1 MIENNDKG
9 VNKSVIN
16 WYPGHM
22 AKTKKEINEKINLID
37 IIYEVIDSR
46 MPISSRIADI
56 DEIVKNKPRIIIF
69 TKYDLCDEKETDK
82 FVKYYEDL
90 GHIVICCDLIN
101 NKNIINKIIAETNII
116 LKDMNEKRLA
126 KGMKPRSARALVIG
140 VPNVGK
146 STLINRLVGKK
157 ATVIGDKPGV
167 TKALSWIRI
176 NKDLELLDS
185 PGILWPKFDNQ
196 DNAYNLAAL
205 SSIKE
210 EVIDKESLALYILK
224 IMYRLYPE
232 RLKERYGIEQIDF
245 SDIVPTLDIIATKRG
260 ALLKGGEKDYD
271 KVYSLIIR
279 DLKENLLGKIT
290 FDRFEE
296 I

>member
-1 MIENNDKG
+1 MDNRQNLT
-9 VNKSVIN
+9 NIN

-224 IMYRLYPE
+224 TMYHLYPE

-245 SDIVPTLDIIATKRG
+245 SNIVPTLDIIAIKRG

-290 FDRFEE
+290 FDRFKE

>member
-1 MIENNDKG
+1 MNENKTN
-9 VNKSVIN
+9 IN

-82 FVKYYEDL
+82 FVKYYENL

-224 IMYRLYPE
+224 IMDHLYPE
-232 RLKERYGIEQIDF
+232 RLKERYGIEQINF

>member
-1 MIENNDKG
+1 MNENN
-9 VNKSVIN
+9 VLNKSVIN

-56 DEIVKNKPRIIIF
+56 DEIIKNKPRIIIF

-82 FVKYYEDL
+82 FVKYYESL
-90 GHIVICCDLIN
+90 GHRVICCDLIN
-101 NKNIINKIIAETNII
+101 NKNIINKIIAETNVI

-126 KGMKPRSARALVIG
+126 KGMKLRSARALVIG

-167 TKALSWIRI
+167 TKSLSWIRI

-224 IMYRLYPE
+224 IMYHLYPE
-232 RLKERYGIEQIDF
+232 RLKNRYSIEQIDF
-245 SDIVPTLDIIATKRG
+245 SNIVPTLDTIAIKRG

>member
-1 MIENNDKG
+1 MDNRQNLT
-9 VNKSVIN
+9 NIN

-56 DEIVKNKPRIIIF
+56 DEIIKNKPRIIIF

-82 FVKYYEDL
+82 FVKYYENL

-210 EVIDKESLALYILK
+210 EVVDKESLALYILK

-232 RLKERYGIEQIDF
+232 RLNERYGIEQIDF
-245 SDIVPTLDIIATKRG
+245 SDIVSTLDTIAIKRG

>member
-1 MIENNDKG
+1 MDNQQNQA
-9 VNKSVIN
+9 NIN

-82 FVKYYEDL
+82 FVKYYENL

-101 NKNIINKIIAETNII
+101 NKNIINKIIAETNVI

-224 IMYRLYPE
+224 IMDCLYPE

>member
-1 MIENNDKG
+1 MNEKNNG

-56 DEIVKNKPRIIIF
+56 DEIIKNKPRIIIF

-82 FVKYYEDL
+82 FVKYYESF
-90 GHIVICCDLIN
+90 GYRVICCDLIN

-116 LKDMNEKRLA
+116 LKDMNEKRIA
-126 KGMKPRSARALVIG
+126 KGMKTRSARALVIG

-232 RLKERYGIEQIDF
+232 RLNERYGIEQIDF
-245 SDIVPTLDIIATKRG
+245 SDIVPTLDTIAIKRG